1 MFYDLYRKTKKF
13 DIYVV
18 RNNENNETFQDS
30 QPCIECQR
38 NLKKMGFKNIYYS
51 LNEGMEKMKIK
62 DLKSEHISK
71 AQKKIEIK
79 KNKYLKIW

>member
-1 MFYDLYRKTKKF
+1 MKIMRH
-13 DIYVV
+13 
-18 RNNENNETFQDS
+18 
-30 QPCIECQR
+30 
-38 NLKKMGFKNIYYS
+38 YS